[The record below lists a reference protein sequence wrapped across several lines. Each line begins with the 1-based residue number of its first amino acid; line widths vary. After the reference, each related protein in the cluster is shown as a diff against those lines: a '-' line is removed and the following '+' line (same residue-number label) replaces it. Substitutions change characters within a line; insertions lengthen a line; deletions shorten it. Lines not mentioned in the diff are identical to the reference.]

1 MTTCYINGK
10 YKPLSQSNISITDRG
25 FQFSDGVYEVI
36 AIYNDKFVD
45 LNLHLNRLKTSLNK
59 ISIKISL
66 NQSQIEK
73 ISQKIKKL
81 NKISMGIIYI
91 QITRGNQNPRDHKY
105 KNDLKPNIII
115 YSLKKDFKKL
125 DKLALIGVKTAL
137 YPDIRWLRSD
147 IKSISLLGNVMA
159 ANFAKKKKSHEAVLY
174 DHNNYVTEGNSSSIW
189 IIKDNV
195 CYTHPLSYKIL
206 KGCTR
211 NKLIS
216 ILKSHQF
223 KFKEKTFSIKS
234 LISADEVFMT
244 SATNFI
250 MPIVKV
256 DKYLIS
262 DGKPGIFTKSLREE
276 FIRAI

>member
-10 YKPLSQSNISITDRG
+10 YRPLSQSNISITDRG

-45 LNLHLNRLKTSLNK
+45 LKLHLNRLKTSLNK
-59 ISIKISL
+59 IDIKISL
-66 NQSQIEK
+66 NQSHIVK

-105 KNDLKPNIII
+105 TNDLKPNIII

-125 DKLALIGVKTAL
+125 DNLALKGVKTTL

-147 IKSISLLGNVMA
+147 IKSISLLGNVLA
-159 ANFAKKKKSHEAVLY
+159 ANYAKKNKSHEAVLY
-174 DHNNYVTEGNSSSIW
+174 DHNDNITEGNSSSIW
-189 IIKDNV
+189 IIKKNI
-195 CYTHPLSYKIL
+195 CYTHPLNYRIL

-216 ILKSHQF
+216 ILKSHKF
-223 KFKEKTFSIKS
+223 KFEEKKFSIKS

-250 MPIVKV
+250 MPIIKV
-256 DKYLIS
+256 DKYQIS
-262 DGKPGIFTKSLREE
+262 NGKPGEFTQSLREE
-276 FIRAI
+276 FIKAI